1 MRERSIWHWIKRTA
15 EASFVPCV
23 AVATTLI
30 SIVLG
35 VYYVVAFLLTFG
47 LYVAGVAI
55 LLLILRL
62 GGWKV
67 QWREWLASKW

>member
-1 MRERSIWHWIKRTA
+1 M
-15 EASFVPCV
+15 PCV